1 MYYNNNSVLRIIS
14 RWPHKPTNITF
25 GGHHPLW
32 FSCMVFLYGFLWF
45 IQVKPCEMPIFHV
58 ISISYGFIIET
69 YGFSYY
75 GFLWISPLKS
85 LPFRPPQHRAPGR
98 PRRNGAAPLPG
109 LDLPAARRQ
118 KGPGGATVPGA
129 VAPKKKGWEMTVQWR
144 LPSGKLTYLWRI
156 TIYSGFS
163 HEKLWFSIVI

>member
-69 YGFSYY
+69 YGFPIWFPMDFPIEITS
-75 GFLWISPLKS
+75 ISASPAPGTRTSAAKRRCS
-85 LPFRPPQHRAPGR
+85 TSWPRPPCSAATERAR
-98 PRRNGAAPLPG
+98 RRNSS
-109 LDLPAARRQ
+109 RRGCAQ
-118 KGPGGATVPGA
+118 
-129 VAPKKKGWEMTVQWR
+129 KKGLGNDGSMKVT
-144 LPSGKLTYLWRI
+144 LW
-156 TIYSGFS
+156 
-163 HEKLWFSIVI
+163 